1 MRKWLRLTL
10 IILGS
15 LIALIF
21 LLFLGLALY
30 IRANKA
36 AFLEQVTAQ
45 INDRI
50 EGKILVEDMEPSLI
64 RNFPNISLGLKHVQ
78 LQDSL
83 YPVHKRP
90 LLDVQEVYIRL
101 NTWSILRKHV
111 DVKEIIVE
119 DGKICLF
126 TDSSGYTNTSVLQRK
141 SPSHRKSS
149 KDADVGHLLL
159 QNITFIIENQQKFKR
174 FELDIKR
181 LSGRMQRQ
189 GEDLKIA
196 LDLNMLS
203 KHFEFNTQK
212 GSYLKDKLMEMP
224 LQVTF
229 NKQSKVLQIPEQ
241 EIRIDHQ
248 PVLIGGQFIFAQ
260 KPPSFS
266 LKITANQVLLKE
278 AASWLPPNISGKLNM
293 ISLEKPMDAVA
304 NLDGHMKFR
313 DTPRVVVRWKTTNN
327 VLHTSLGQ
335 WTNCSFTGDFN
346 NQVLPITDH
355 TDANSAVNIFNL
367 SASFGNVPVKADTI
381 RVVNLKEP
389 LLRGHF
395 RSSFPLVNLNESE
408 ELPLTFTAG
417 NAVADLNYTGPLMKH
432 DPTPSSLLGEVQVS
446 NAAFSYTPRALN
458 FKNCNATLRF
468 TGQDLLLENI
478 RLQSGNS
485 SLFMNG
491 QMKNVLNFYFTAP
504 EKIVLDWNIKSPL
517 VDLNEFKSYLSPRV
531 SKKKARANRKAKM
544 SRVGAQLDEV
554 LAASNVNMNVQLD
567 KTTYKHF
574 TAQNVKAV
582 MALTASDILLNNI
595 GLQLAGGTLNM
606 KGKVHQQGNNN
617 FFDVAAGFVNVNM
630 SQLFYAFDNFG
641 MDGLTHKNIK
651 GTATVRTNIKGNIL
665 DNGTL
670 AKRSINGTIQL
681 AMRKGAL
688 VDFGPLADIG
698 NFIFKKRRLD
708 SITFDNL
715 NNTFRVENGKVIIP
729 QMRIASSAVNIDLQ
743 GVYGIGGGTNIQMQ
757 IPLRNPNKDTAIAD
771 EAERY
776 RRSRKG
782 IILNLHA
789 VSGPDGKVKIKMG
802 KGNDD

>member
-10 IILGS
+10 IILGGF
-15 LIALIF
+15 LVLIF

-30 IRANKA
+30 IKANKA
-36 AFLEQVTAQ
+36 AFLDQVTAQ
-45 INDRI
+45 INDKI
-50 EGKILVEDMEPSLI
+50 DGKVLIADMEPSLI
-64 RNFPNISLGLKHVQ
+64 RNFPNISLGLKQVQ

-101 NTWSILRKHV
+101 NTWSILRKRV

-119 DGKICLF
+119 NGTICLY
-126 TDSSGYTNTSVLQRK
+126 TDSSGYTNTSMLQRK
-141 SPSHRKSS
+141 SPSPKKKS
-149 KDADVGHLLL
+149 KDADIGHLLL
-159 QNITFIIENQQKFKR
+159 QNITFIIENKQKLKH
-174 FELDIKR
+174 FELEVKS
-181 LSGRMQRQ
+181 LSGRTRNQ
-189 GEDLKIA
+189 GDSLRIA
-196 LDLNMLS
+196 LNINMIS
-203 KHFEFNTQK
+203 KHFEFNTDK
-212 GSYLKDKLMEMP
+212 GSYLKDKPMEMP
-224 LQVTF
+224 LHLTF
-229 NKQSKVLQIPEQ
+229 NKKSKVLLVPEQ
-241 EIRIDHQ
+241 EIKIDNQ
-248 PVLIGGQFIFAQ
+248 PVLIGGQFVFAE
-260 KPPSFS
+260 KPPAFS

-278 AASWLPPNISGKLNM
+278 AASWLPPNISTKLND
-293 ISLEKPMDAVA
+293 IGLEKPLDAVA

-313 DTPRVVVRWKTTNN
+313 DTPRVVVKWKTVNN
-327 VLHTSLGQ
+327 ALHTSLGQ

-367 SASFGNVPVKADTI
+367 TASFGEVPVKADTI
-381 RVVNLKEP
+381 RVVNLKQP

-395 RSSFPLVNLNESE
+395 QSSFQLAKLNGAE
-408 ELPLTFTAG
+408 ELPLAFSAG
-417 NAVADLNYTGPLMKH
+417 SAVADLNYTGPLMKN
-432 DPTPSSLLGEVQVS
+432 DPTPSALLGVVQVT
-446 NAAFSYTPRALN
+446 NAAFSYQPRALN

-478 RLQSGNS
+478 KLQSGNS

-531 SKKKARANRKAKM
+531 SKKKQAAHRKAKL

-582 MALTASDILLNNI
+582 LALTESDILLNNI
-595 GLQLAGGTLNM
+595 GLQLASGSLNM

-617 FFDVAAGFVNVNM
+617 YFDVAAGFVNVNM

-641 MDGLTHKNIK
+641 MEGLTYKNIK
-651 GTATVRTNIKGNIL
+651 GVATVRTNMKGNIL
-665 DNGTL
+665 DNGSL
-670 AKRSINGTIQL
+670 AKRSLNGSIQL
-681 AMRKGAL
+681 AMKKGAI

-698 NFIFKKRRLD
+698 NFVFKKRRLD

-729 QMRIASSAVNIDLQ
+729 PMRIASSAVNIDLQ
-743 GVYGIGGGTNIQMQ
+743 GVYGLGGGTNIQMQ
-757 IPLRNPNKDTAIAD
+757 IPLRNPNRDTAVTD

-789 VSGPDGKVKIKMG
+789 VDGPDGKVKIKMG
-802 KGNDD
+802 KGNED